1 MLIKLKCYSN
11 EFYTRNNKTNVL
23 KTDIMAKDL
32 IDMFFKR
39 IQSIWLRVET
49 AIIKYIFVAL
59 KSFLTASIK
68 NNFIIVLRE

>member
-32 IDMFFKR
+32 IDMFLKR

-49 AIIKYIFVAL
+49 AIIK
-59 KSFLTASIK
+59 KK
-68 NNFIIVLRE
+68 NCCVEKIPYRIYQK

>member
-32 IDMFFKR
+32 IDMFFKKNTVD
-39 IQSIWLRVET
+39 L
-49 AIIKYIFVAL
+49 VAC
-59 KSFLTASIK
+59 
-68 NNFIIVLRE
+68 

>member
-1 MLIKLKCYSN
+1 
-11 EFYTRNNKTNVL
+11 
-23 KTDIMAKDL
+23 MAKDL

-68 NNFIIVLRE
+68 NNFIIVLTFRE